1 MNIKISTTIFVKW
14 RLFKQRKGNEFHH
27 RSLLQII
34 RCREVVQSR
43 FWIVLK
49 QRLKEP
55 KMSWAFSVRLDSTLC
70 PLKSIPF
77 SERCVCSSKMF
88 TIFYLCWLFFR
99 QALLGFF
106 SGIFSDHLLN
116 EAVLFEKSFHIV
128 PVYFFQK
135 FHLGVLRKLVLLFI
149 KACHLGVPTWTSTG
163 DLSKTPSEDSFRNVF
178 CGVEFFYILLLMGFF
193 WRFIQEFL

>member
-106 SGIFSDHLLN
+106 FQEFSLIISSMKQSYLRNLFTLFLCIF
-116 EAVLFEKSFHIV
+116 
-128 PVYFFQK
+128 
-135 FHLGVLRKLVLLFI
+135 
-149 KACHLGVPTWTSTG
+149 
-163 DLSKTPSEDSFRNVF
+163 FRNSIWGSSGSLF
-178 CGVEFFYILLLMGFF
+178 CCLLKHV
-193 WRFIQEFL
+193 I